1 MRQKEKLEVNF
12 RSKLALPKRTKSGS
26 VWGFKHDCSSTRTN
40 PAGPESFLEKFHYRQ
55 KNFQIFENF
64 LWHSTR
70 LGEPEKTALADFL
83 RFFALKKVFWNHLG
97 PFKNSVQ
104 MSRSISIICLD
115 SKLITPTFM
124 AKRLNCISKLF
135 EDFQNIFQTFSNFP
149 ILFKSLS
156 KPL

>member
-83 RFFALKKVFWNHLG
+83 RFFALKKVFWNHHIFL
-97 PFKNSVQ
+97 
-104 MSRSISIICLD
+104 SIL
-115 SKLITPTFM
+115 
-124 AKRLNCISKLF
+124 
-135 EDFQNIFQTFSNFP
+135 NFP
-149 ILFKSLS
+149 LFKIINCDCNKTIEDILFQPSELGSESEPQITKKARARYFRWFLLSAKSS
-156 KPL
+156 I